1 MEFKDPVNVIHNMV
15 TVLNK
20 ICDLELHS
28 DSSDQGVF
36 ELTCSHNITLR
47 NFIKRVY
54 KFSYT
59 SDVILISSIILMDR
73 LNMNSNISINR
84 KTVHGIF
91 AMSFLSAAK
100 MYEDTTLTNL
110 EFGNVFGIKLHNLNK
125 MEISYL
131 FNINF
136 NLNIDPYEI
145 KEYEKQLIKKHY
157 SRPIFRRH
165 SFHI

>member
-20 ICDLELHS
+20 ICDLELQS
-28 DSSDQGVF
+28 DSVDQDEF
-36 ELTCSHNITLR
+36 ELTCSNNITLR

-54 KFSYT
+54 KFSDT
-59 SDVILISSIILMDR
+59 SDVILIASIILMDR
-73 LNMNSNISINR
+73 INMCSNISINR
-84 KTVHGIF
+84 KTIHGIF
-91 AMSFLSAAK
+91 AMSFMSAAK
-100 MYEDTTLTNL
+100 MYEDIPLTNL
-110 EFGNVFGIKLHNLNK
+110 EFGNIFGIKLHNLNK

-145 KEYEKQLIKKHY
+145 EEYKKQLVKKHY
-157 SRPIFRRH
+157 EKPIFRRH